1 MTITQTT
8 ESKNS
13 NTMKKAGLIR
23 VLKYLRT
30 NGVTVDQKTT
40 DRHSQFR
47 KHMRKI
53 RKDTIHQFD
62 IWYFCIKYEEKFSD
76 CCKK

>member
-13 NTMKKAGLIR
+13 NTMKKAGLIK

-47 KHMRKI
+47 KHMRENKE
-53 RKDTIHQFD
+53 RYYTSVRYLVFLYQV
-62 IWYFCIKYEEKFSD
+62 
-76 CCKK
+76 